1 MLPLP
6 QTTFSIAHGQSPFQ
20 ILCHR
25 CLNLDSLFS
34 FQWQPRQGS
43 GTSNVIIMNGTECGL
58 IRVSSHAPFPSLVP
72 YMVGREGAIRT
83 FSRENRRSVETIPV
97 RLQAPQIESFL
108 VFLVW
113 TWSYGATEH
122 GKWNF
127 KQRFFVFRKIS
138 GPHYALVFF
147 TRRTELE
154 GYLFLDG

>member
-6 QTTFSIAHGQSPFQ
+6 QTTFSIVHGQSPFQ
-20 ILCHR
+20 ILCQR

-83 FSRENRRSVETIPV
+83 FSRENGRSVETIPI
-97 RLQAPQIESFL
+97 RLQAPRRLKAFLSFL
-108 VFLVW
+108 CEQR
-113 TWSYGATEH
+113 AMEH

-138 GPHYALVFF
+138 GLHYALVFF
-147 TRRTELE
+147 TTS
-154 GYLFLDG
+154 